1 MNPNI
6 YNIKSNEILKFLL
19 SNWFE
24 ISHQKWSHIQL
35 KNWKLKVTIP
45 NHPEKSLNIKTI
57 ISIFKQSW
65 IDKDDFLKQ
74 NDKK

>member
-6 YNIKSNEILKFLL
+6 FNIKSKDILNFLL
-19 SNWFE
+19 KNWFE

-35 KNWKLKVTIP
+35 RKWTHKVTIP
-45 NHPEKSLNIKTI
+45 NHSNKTLNIKTI

-65 IDKDDFLKQ
+65 IDKNDFLEK
-74 NDKK
+74 